1 MGSIRSDWL
10 GSTFGLASE
19 MSVLYFSFSYIFTA
33 FSCKCVLL
41 GAVTWYTSNEKC
53 FGLAQK
59 ARSLCMEEVRC
70 CEVYLL
76 NFYLCFMPYLGSGKR
91 SFFISQ
97 PASNCRLQR

>member
-33 FSCKCVLL
+33 FLVSVCFL
-41 GAVTWYTSNEKC
+41 GRSRGTRAMKSASAK
-53 FGLAQK
+53 AQK